1 MIMGGENQ
9 KKNTYILLLAVCI
22 VAVCIFVANKALA
35 KTGDYAE
42 VSIDGET
49 VYELPLSEN
58 TELLITGTDGG
69 TNKLIINNGVC
80 YVTEAD
86 CPDKLCIKQG
96 KISHNGESIICLP
109 HKLVITIRGTSNN
122 TNPIDVI
129 TN

>member
-1 MIMGGENQ
+1 MGGENQ
-9 KKNTYILLLAVCI
+9 KKNTYLLLLAVCI
-22 VAVCIFVANKALA
+22 IAVCIFVANKALA

-42 VSIDGET
+42 VSVDGET

-109 HKLVITIRGTSNN
+109 HKLVITIHNSSDTSSNV
-122 TNPIDVI
+122 DAI
-129 TN
+129 TK

>member
-1 MIMGGENQ
+1 MGGENQ

>member
-1 MIMGGENQ
+1 MGGENQ
-9 KKNTYILLLAVCI
+9 KKNTYLLLLAVCI
-22 VAVCIFVANKALA
+22 IAICIFVVNKALA

-42 VSIDGET
+42 VSVDGKT
-49 VYELPLSEN
+49 AYELPLSEN

-109 HKLVITIRGTSNN
+109 HKLVVTIRGASND
-122 TNPIDVI
+122 TNLIDAI

>member
-1 MIMGGENQ
+1 MGGENQ

-22 VAVCIFVANKALA
+22 IAVCIFVANKALA

-42 VSIDGET
+42 VSVDGET

-109 HKLVITIRGTSNN
+109 HKLVITIHNSSDTSSNV
-122 TNPIDVI
+122 DAI
-129 TN
+129 TK

>member
-22 VAVCIFVANKALA
+22 IAVCIFVANKALA

-42 VSIDGET
+42 VSVDGET

-58 TELLITGTDGG
+58 TELLIKGTDGG

-122 TNPIDVI
+122 TNPIDAI

>member
-1 MIMGGENQ
+1 MGGENQ

-22 VAVCIFVANKALA
+22 IAVCIFVANKALA

-42 VSIDGET
+42 VSVDGEK

-109 HKLVITIRGTSNN
+109 HKLVITIHNSSDTSSNV
-122 TNPIDVI
+122 DAI
-129 TN
+129 TK

>member
-1 MIMGGENQ
+1 MGGENQ

-22 VAVCIFVANKALA
+22 IAVCIFVANKALA

-42 VSIDGET
+42 VSVDGET

-58 TELLITGTDGG
+58 TELLIKGTDGG

-122 TNPIDVI
+122 TNPIDAI

>member
-22 VAVCIFVANKALA
+22 IAVCIFVANKALA

-42 VSIDGET
+42 VSVDGET

-109 HKLVITIRGTSNN
+109 HKLVITIHNSSDTSSNV
-122 TNPIDVI
+122 DAI
-129 TN
+129 TK